1 MSDDTLKSNS
11 SARPYKLYRSIRV
24 GMKLLASEISIFFYI
39 LIFLWFWKFYK
50 LRILEC
56 ILILYIY
63 IYIYIYIML
72 LLHGHWLKNLITINL
87 MMTYFHWCR
96 LSAYFQFWIKHSEF
110 RFFFLVLSRIWWDLE
125 RKNHQICNVLHWYS
139 NIFMGTW
146 HCFSISICNE

>member
-56 ILILYIY
+56 ILIIY

-96 LSAYFQFWIKHSEF
+96 LSAYFQFWIKHNEF
-110 RFFFLVLSRIWWDLE
+110 RFFFPSSFTNMVRF
-125 RKNHQICNVLHWYS
+125 RKKNHQICNVLHWYS

>member
-50 LRILEC
+50 LRNLEC
-56 ILILYIY
+56 ILI
-63 IYIYIYIML
+63 IYIYIML

-110 RFFFLVLSRIWWDLE
+110 RFFFQVLSRIWWDLE